1 MRILSVTAQK
11 PDSTGSGVFLTELV
25 KGFAAHNCIQA
36 VVCGTVSG
44 ENLDFPEDVAL
55 FPVHF
60 QSQELPFPVCG
71 MSDEMPYESTR
82 YRDMDE
88 NMTAQ
93 FRTAFEKKISEAVET
108 FQPDV
113 ILCHHL
119 YFMVSLVRQMYPN
132 IPVYGQCHGSDLRQL
147 ESNSWQREWIKSQI
161 PKLDGIYALHDAQK
175 QRICEIFNIPDHKV
189 QVMGTGYNSS
199 VFFLDVTVSKNT
211 DKVRYLFAGKLS
223 EKKGV
228 YSLLRCLNHLKYPE
242 QAELYLAGGCGTEE
256 ELAQLKALAQTLPC
270 PVTFLGKLDQKSL
283 ARQMNLCD
291 VFILPSFYE
300 GLPLV
305 LIEAMA
311 CGMKIIST
319 DLPGIYPWL
328 NQAIPDSGAIFVA
341 PPTMRNIDEPIPDEL
356 PAFELRLAQA
366 MEDAV
371 HRPLPDQEQIHH
383 LSWDAL
389 CRKLLATFNIQEAQS
404 CS

>member
-25 KGFAAHNCIQA
+25 KGFSALNCVQA

-44 ENLDFPEDVAL
+44 ESLNFPQDITL

-60 QSQELPFPVCG
+60 QSQDVPFPVCG

-82 YRDMDE
+82 YRDMTE
-88 NMTAQ
+88 EMTNQ
-93 FRTAFEKKISEAVET
+93 FRSAFEKKITEAVET

-119 YFMVSLVRQMYPN
+119 YFMASLVRQMYPH

-147 ESNSWQREWIKSQI
+147 ETNPWQREWIKTQI
-161 PKLDGIYALHDAQK
+161 PKLNGIFALHDAQK
-175 QRICEIFNIPDHKV
+175 QQICSIFDLPPHRI

-199 VFFLDVTVSKNT
+199 VFFQDDTISRNT
-211 DKVRYLFAGKLS
+211 DQIRYLFAGKLS

-228 YSLLRCLNHLKYPE
+228 YSLLRCLSHLSHPE
-242 QAELYLAGGCGTEE
+242 RAALYLAGGCGSIE
-256 ELAQLKALAQTLPC
+256 ELERLQTLAQSLPC
-270 PVTFLGKLDQKSL
+270 PVTFLGKLDQTAL
-283 ARQMNLCD
+283 AQYMNLCD
-291 VFILPSFYE
+291 VFVLPSFYE

-311 CGMKIIST
+311 CGMRIIST
-319 DLPGIYPWL
+319 DLPGIQPWL
-328 NQAIPDSGAIFVA
+328 DQVIPNSGAIFVT
-341 PPTMRNIDEPIPDEL
+341 PPAMHNTDEPLPHEL
-356 PAFELRLAQA
+356 PGFERRLALA
-366 MEDAV
+366 MEEAV
-371 HRPLPDQEQIHH
+371 HRPLPDQARIQP
-383 LSWDAL
+383 LSWNAL
-389 CRKLLATFNIQEAQS
+389 CRKLLAIFDSQEAPS
-404 CS
+404 C